1 MARRTRLP
9 PPEALDR
16 KTLEQAARLLLGD
29 EWKRPLARLLGPYHP
44 SGPMETIDPR
54 LPFRWTMEPPEDS
67 TAKFNG
73 RPIPDW
79 VWPVLREML
88 HQRALDLAS
97 QSREAQRLYGDI
109 GVLLHEAERKR

>member
-1 MARRTRLP
+1 MARRTRMP

-29 EWKRPLARLLGPYHP
+29 EWKRPLAKLLGAYHP
-44 SGPMETIDPR
+44 NGPRESIDPR

-73 RPIPDW
+73 RPIPPW
-79 VWPVLREML
+79 IWPVLSELL
-88 HQRALDLAS
+88 HERALDLAA
-97 QSREAQRLYGDI
+97 QSRDAQRLHLEI
-109 GVLLHEAERKR
+109 GILIDAAGKRK